1 VITGLVRP
9 RDGSGARVLARI
21 DGAGSSHQIVDYLHA
36 RAMSYSVGF
45 TLPHH
50 TPKLPEL
57 IPDSAWTPA
66 YDAHNEV
73 RDRAWVAELTDL
85 LDLTATGWPPG
96 MRVIVRKERP
106 HPGAQLRITDVDGH
120 RITAF
125 ATNTL
130 TGGPGTE
137 LPELELPTATEPG
150 LRTGSAPPKTAAW
163 PTSPCTTRTKTGSGA
178 IVALACEIT
187 SWMQLLTRRGH
198 HAQREEPKRL
208 RLRLFSIAGQLATT
222 ARRRTLHLATHAPW
236 THLALRAFTGRPAPT
251 YNPRHTVPTSQH
263 HPDSGTRRH
272 PDDIRRPVTP
282 TQHNH
287 HRTGQTQPDQDPNP
301 RHETSRLAEVLRP

>member
-1 VITGLVRP
+1 VIKSRQLSSVITGLVRP

-137 LPELELPTATEPG
+137 LPELELRHRRRARAPRPNPRRQRQRPGQPPHARPESEPDLVRDRGPG
-150 LRTGSAPPKTAAW
+150 LRDHQLDA
-163 PTSPCTTRTKTGSGA
+163 TTRATRAPRTTVGTQTTPAAPVLHRVGLEYRILCLTCRFVVSGS
-178 IVALACEIT
+178 V
-187 SWMQLLTRRGH
+187 MRRG
-198 HAQREEPKRL
+198 
-208 RLRLFSIAGQLATT
+208 
-222 ARRRTLHLATHAPW
+222 
-236 THLALRAFTGRPAPT
+236 
-251 YNPRHTVPTSQH
+251 
-263 HPDSGTRRH
+263 DTRW
-272 PDDIRRPVTP
+272 
-282 TQHNH
+282 
-287 HRTGQTQPDQDPNP
+287 
-301 RHETSRLAEVLRP
+301 